1 MDTRI
6 QRVFLPGAL
15 LLVAAMPAF
24 AQSARIVSQ
33 GAAYAYA
40 EERAATER
48 TIDRAL
54 GMPARSG
61 AQVVFF
67 RPAASGH
74 GQASV
79 SEDGRTLASLAGDG
93 YAAIRVAPGA
103 HTFVVDGRPLQ
114 LQVNAGERR
123 YVRIVDRPAGPR
135 LAPSHAP
142 TFLRASLA
150 RR

>member
-1 MDTRI
+1 MNTRI

-15 LLVAAMPAF
+15 LLAALPAF

-54 GMPARSG
+54 GVPSSNG

-67 RPAASGH
+67 RAAAPGR
-74 GQASV
+74 GQAGV

-93 YAAIRVAPGA
+93 YAAVPVAPGA

-123 YVRIVDRPAGPR
+123 YVRIVDRPTGRR

-150 RR
+150 KR